1 VSSPLVT
8 DVASSSRVRASAS
21 PSRPRTACLL
31 PALPAFGQARTHGP
45 LLARRG
51 EEPRAWAVCRFVD
64 SIADIAVLGS
74 PDNPHADDYKAL
86 MGTATALSF
95 GQARQR
101 QTCGPRN
108 LSRQAP
114 PPRSAEIA

>member
-1 VSSPLVT
+1 
-8 DVASSSRVRASAS
+8 
-21 PSRPRTACLL
+21 
-31 PALPAFGQARTHGP
+31 
-45 LLARRG
+45 
-51 EEPRAWAVCRFVD
+51 VCRFVD
-64 SIADIAVLGS
+64 PIADIAVLGS